1 MSGLEFLLASDGF
14 SSSKFLA
21 SELEFLLMV
30 TWDGGLGLSD
40 GGLLGRGNLGESAI
54 DLFGACNC
62 LPTAAA
68 VCGAQTFL
76 KVASE
81 DRDAGW
87 AKS

>member
-21 SELEFLLMV
+21 SELEFLLMFNL
-30 TWDGGLGLSD
+30 DGGLSLSD

-62 LPTAAA
+62 LLAATD
-68 VCGAQTFL
+68 V
-76 KVASE
+76 
-81 DRDAGW
+81 
-87 AKS
+87 